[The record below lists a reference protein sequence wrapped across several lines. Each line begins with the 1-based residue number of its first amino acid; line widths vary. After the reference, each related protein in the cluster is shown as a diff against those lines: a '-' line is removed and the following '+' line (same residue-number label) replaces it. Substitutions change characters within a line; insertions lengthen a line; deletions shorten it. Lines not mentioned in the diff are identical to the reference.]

1 MSALEVMKTSAKPP
15 EFTYHLLRG
24 AVERFSKAL
33 PDLDEQQY
41 QQAMQQADKTY
52 ALESLVLS
60 TDEAR
65 DVVIAETK
73 VDEAVDEVAKRYSSR
88 EEFLQDMGNNGLD
101 EDTLRN
107 ALQRELMFDAVME
120 RVAARTPAIS
130 DLDVRIFY
138 ELHKERFVLPEK
150 RTTRHILVTIN
161 PDYPENTAE
170 QARQRLREYAEQA
183 RCKPK
188 RFTALAREHSECP
201 SALKDGLLGDV
212 KRGDLYPEL
221 DAALFKLA
229 EGEVSD
235 LIETEVGL
243 HILLCEKI
251 HQGRTVPFKKAE
263 PRVREALE
271 QRRRHLCQK
280 AWLEPLRGDRD
291 DN

>member
-1 MSALEVMKTSAKPP
+1 MSALEVMNTPAKPP

-65 DVVIAETK
+65 DVVVAENK
-73 VDEAVDEVAKRYSSR
+73 IDEAVDEVAKRYSSR
-88 EEFLQDMGNNGLD
+88 EEFLQDMEKNGLD

-120 RVAARTPAIS
+120 RVAARSPAIS

-138 ELHKERFVLPEK
+138 ELHKDRFELPEK
-150 RTTRHILVTIN
+150 RSTRHILVTIN
-161 PDYPENTAE
+161 PDYPENTPE
-170 QARQRLREYAEQA
+170 QARQRLQEYADQA
-183 RCKPK
+183 RRKPK
-188 RFTALAREHSECP
+188 RFAALAREHSECP
-201 SALKDGLLGDV
+201 SALQDGLLGDV

-229 EGEVSD
+229 EGEVSE

-251 HQGRTVPFKKAE
+251 HRGRTLPFAKVE

-271 QRRRHLCQK
+271 QRRRRVCQK
-280 AWLEPLRGDRD
+280 AWLDPLRGNTD

>member
-1 MSALEVMKTSAKPP
+1 MSALEVMSSPTKPP
-15 EFTYHLLRG
+15 EFAYHLLRG

-33 PDLDEQQY
+33 PDLDAQQY
-41 QQAMQQADKTY
+41 QEAMQQADKTY

-60 TDEAR
+60 TEEAR
-65 DVVIAETK
+65 DVVVAANK
-73 VDEAVDEVAKRYSSR
+73 VDEAVAEVAKRYPSR
-88 EEFLQDMGNNGLD
+88 EEFLQDMESNGLD
-101 EDTLRN
+101 EETLRN

-120 RVAARTPAIS
+120 RVAARTPVIS
-130 DLDVRIFY
+130 DLDIRIFY

-161 PDYPENTAE
+161 PDFPENTPE
-170 QARQRLREYAEQA
+170 QARKRLQEYADQA
-183 RCKPK
+183 RRKPK

-201 SALKDGLLGDV
+201 TALQDGLLGDV

-221 DAALFKLA
+221 DAVLFQLA

-251 HQGRTVPFKKAE
+251 HEGRLVPLAKAE
-263 PRVREALE
+263 PRIRQTLE
-271 QRRRHLCQK
+271 QRRRRACQK
-280 AWLEPLRGDRD
+280 AWLEPLRGNTD